1 MLKIKDINVYYG
13 VIHALKNI
21 SIEVNE
27 GEIVTLIGANG
38 AGKTSTL
45 RSVSGLTPIKSG
57 EITFEGKKINTLKGH
72 QITGIGISHVPEG
85 RRIFANMSVME
96 NLELGAYLRKDK
108 KNLSKDYDMVF
119 DKFPRL
125 KERVKQQAGT
135 LSGGEQQMLAMGR
148 ALMLRPKILLLD
160 EPSMGLAPLFVKD
173 IFSIIEEINKAGTT
187 ILLVE
192 QNAHMALSIAD
203 KAYVIETGRIVLE
216 GSAEELLNND
226 SVKSAYLG
234 E

>member
-27 GEIVTLIGANG
+27 GKIVTLIGANG